1 MKVYSS
7 SNEIGHKPAR
17 QVPLVQ
23 KQVSVCF
30 MHTLFLMYNTSMNE
44 NFFQEFSDIYC
55 RLMRLE
61 ILMKKK
67 LISSLLGYYKE
78 DVINEFDKFFY
89 NKTRMKRYDNKTG
102 NGFLSILKNPQI
114 TKDSKKLI
122 KIINIMYLSDV
133 LFIVLCCEQFRKQ
146 EIIEKFYTNIPE
158 KYGNLIK
165 NRQILLDLR
174 NTIAHYNI
182 RDYVQN
188 KTTYLEVLNIFEK
201 HIL

>member
-1 MKVYSS
+1 MLY
-7 SNEIGHKPAR
+7 AY
-17 QVPLVQ
+17 
-23 KQVSVCF
+23 
-30 MHTLFLMYNTSMNE
+30 TFLMYNTNMNE
-44 NFFQEFSDIYC
+44 KYFQEFSDIYC

-78 DVINEFDKFFY
+78 DVIKQFDKFFY
-89 NKTRMKRYDNKTG
+89 NKTRMKRYENKTG

-114 TKDSKKLI
+114 TKDSKKFI
-122 KIINIMYLSDV
+122 KLINIMYLSDV

-146 EIIEKFYTNIPE
+146 EIIEKFYSNIPD
-158 KYGNLIK
+158 KYGNLTK

-188 KTTYLEVLNIFEK
+188 KITYIEVLNMFEK